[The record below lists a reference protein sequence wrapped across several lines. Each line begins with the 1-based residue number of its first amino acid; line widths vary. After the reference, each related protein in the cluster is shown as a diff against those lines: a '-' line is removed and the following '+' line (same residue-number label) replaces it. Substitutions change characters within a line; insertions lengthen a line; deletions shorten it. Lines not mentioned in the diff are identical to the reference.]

1 MAEFLHTFT
10 MLLFNALYIAI
21 FGRIIMSWIDPRG
34 QMRITQILQEITAP
48 ILEPLRRVVPT
59 VGMFDFSPMI
69 ALLLLHLLRNL
80 VLSAL

>member
-1 MAEFLHTFT
+1 MAEFLQTFV

-34 QMRITQILQEITAP
+34 QMRITQILQEVTAP
-48 ILEPLRRVVPT
+48 ILEPLRRIVPT

-69 ALLLLHLLRNL
+69 ALLLLNLLNRLIAN
-80 VLSAL
+80 AL

>member
-1 MAEFLHTFT
+1 MEFLQTFI

-21 FGRIIMSWIDPRG
+21 FGRIIMSWIDPQG

-48 ILEPLRRVVPT
+48 ILEPLRRIVPT